1 MSKEKLRSA
10 LERMLSLYDEK
21 KKYEGKRGMLDY
33 SEAEVRDDFVASLFS
48 ALGWD
53 VGNPDE
59 FDREHH
65 IRKEGFADISL
76 KIDHDSEKI
85 PAVFVE
91 VKRFGGVPNISCR
104 KIRTTTQDRPIFS
117 DWTDEER
124 QVLNYASK
132 TVNVKWAI
140 LTNFEKFRLFNAR
153 TGDTVINIEDPQEY
167 LQEGNFE
174 DLLHLTKD
182 SVINGTIERLQ
193 SRIVRDEI
201 DINFLTMLNS
211 WRLDLANDL
220 FSKCKDTLNIEE
232 ISKIVQRIL
241 DRLIIVRYS
250 EDHWIF
256 ENPDLLKA
264 LYESWLQMRPYK
276 LLTEGLQS
284 FFSRFNDFY
293 DSKIFGRDEQLDE
306 ALRNLD
312 DNLLGKIISHLYGVS
327 FRKFTSDILGNTYE
341 SYLGSKLVMNKGNLQ
356 LKTDYALQKGQGIY
370 YTPVP
375 VVEYI
380 TEKTVGEFLK
390 NMDFREVSQ
399 FRVLDPAC
407 GSGSFLIK
415 AFDFLERHYKEK
427 NEELRKERE
436 RKLREIARTYGNQF
450 TLDTDVGKDP
460 LSNLEKRI
468 VKENLFGVD
477 LDEKASEIASVNLIL
492 KAIKPKE
499 KLPLILY
506 ENIKV
511 GNSLLSWLDI
521 DADMNEYSAPLS
533 TIKEMR
539 QKLKETETREGRE
552 RLEKEEFKIKDEV
565 NLVYNK
571 ILMDSYFEKLERK
584 DELIP
589 FNWQIEFPE
598 VFDLDMP
605 REKRG
610 FNVVLGNPP
619 WVSYGLRDVEK
630 LPEEWKRYYCDKLST
645 SAEYKISTYA
655 LFMGRGISLLNSKGL
670 LGFIVPDS
678 FLLGRYFSKI
688 REYILNTT
696 KIKEIVLILEDFW
709 PHGTVGRCVIIV
721 LEREDDENVR
731 RETMMTIRC
740 CETLRDLG
748 NRKFRTY
755 QYEQAYF
762 EASSHR
768 RFRLFFDRES
778 KEFVDKVE
786 SGSCH
791 LNQFVTPYSG
801 CIGRYGQKSIISD
814 DKRDEFVIRNSAG
827 EIIYEDREAFSKWR
841 PLLESGSDI
850 DRYAL
855 IYKGKYVYFE
865 PDEEKRKIYA
875 KSGFDEKKYT
885 DKKLFLRQTG
895 DSLVATYDEG
905 TYFCLNNMHVVN
917 LLEDVKDYDIK
928 YILAMLNSKLMNYF
942 YHLISLEWGRTL
954 AQTDIETIEELPI
967 KKIDFKNEKERRTYD
982 EIVNKTNLILLLN
995 KQRIYIL
1002 KLFKELIKKHRQDSI
1017 GSRPLS
1023 AYYTK
1028 KAKNHEYEIDYL
1040 RSEELIDYREEGV
1053 VISVKMREEE
1063 DFLVISVLL
1072 ENESKYKDIIKIRFT
1087 DELFKHF
1094 FSLALETFIIENAEK
1109 RKGSKVTIF
1118 EILDNL
1124 RIPSHAT
1131 LRTKDAQNI
1140 RELMKT
1146 LKDLYEK
1153 AVGKE
1158 FSESPVKE
1166 FDLTKIHRKISE
1178 VDQEIDEQIYELYDL
1193 HQNEIVLIEKNST
1206 R

>member
-1 MSKEKLRSA
+1 MSKEKLRSDI
-10 LERMLSLYDEK
+10 EKILSLYNEK
-21 KKYEGKRGMLDY
+21 KKYKGTKGLADY
-33 SEAEVRDDFVASLFS
+33 SEANIRDDFVAPLFS

-65 IRKEGFADISL
+65 IRKGGFADIAL
-76 KIDHDSEKI
+76 RIDHDSEKI
-85 PAVFVE
+85 PAVFIE
-91 VKRFGGVPNISCR
+91 VKRFGGVPSISYR
-104 KIRTTTQDRPIFS
+104 KIRTTTHDQPIFS

-132 TVNVKWAI
+132 TVNVRWAI

-153 TGDTVINIEDPQEY
+153 TGDTIVNIEDPQEY
-167 LQEGNFE
+167 LQEGNLE
-174 DLLHLTKD
+174 DLFHLAKD
-182 SVINGTIERLQ
+182 SVINGSIERLQ
-193 SRIVRDEI
+193 SRIVREEI
-201 DINFLTMLNS
+201 DINFLAMLNS
-211 WRLDLANDL
+211 WRLHLANDL
-220 FSKCKDTLNIEE
+220 FSKYKDTLNIDE
-232 ISKIVQRIL
+232 IRRIVQRIV

-250 EDHWIF
+250 EDHWIL
-256 ENPDLLKA
+256 ENPDQLKA
-264 LYESWLQMRPYK
+264 LYESWLQTRPYMS
-276 LLTEGLQS
+276 LTEDLQR
-284 FFSRFNDFY
+284 FFSGFDKIH

-306 ALRNLD
+306 ALRNVD
-312 DNLLGKIISHLYGVS
+312 DNILGKIISYLYGVS

-341 SYLGSKLVMNKGNLQ
+341 SYLGSKLILNKGNLQ
-356 LKTDYALQKGQGIY
+356 LKTDYKVQRGQGIY

-380 TEKTVGEFLK
+380 TEKTVGEFLEA
-390 NMDFREVSQ
+390 MDFKEVSQ

-415 AFDFLERHYKEK
+415 AFDFLEKYYNKK
-427 NEELRKERE
+427 NEELRKEKE

-450 TLDTDVGKDP
+450 TLETDVGEDS
-460 LSNLEKRI
+460 LSNFEKKI

-477 LDEKASEIASVNLIL
+477 LDEQASEIASVNLIL

-499 KLPLILY
+499 QLPLILY

-521 DADMNEYSAPLS
+521 DADMNEYSATLS
-533 TIKEMR
+533 TIRKMR
-539 QKLKETETREGRE
+539 QKLKETETREERE
-552 RLEKEEFKIKDEV
+552 RIEKEEFKMREEL

-571 ILMDSYFEKLERK
+571 TLMNSYFEKIERK
-584 DELIP
+584 NTFIP

-598 VFDLDMP
+598 VFDLEVLQ
-605 REKRG
+605 EKRG

-630 LPEEWKRYYCDKLST
+630 LPKELMRYYSDKLST

-655 LFMGRGISLLNSKGL
+655 LFMGRGISLLSSNGL

-709 PHGTVGRCVIIV
+709 PHGTVGRSVIIV
-721 LEREDDENVR
+721 LEREDNENVR
-731 RETMMTIRC
+731 RENMMTIRC
-740 CETLRDLG
+740 CETLKDLG

-755 QYEQAYF
+755 HYEQAYF

-768 RFRLFFDRES
+768 RFRLFFDKES

-786 SGSCH
+786 SSSCH
-791 LNQFVTPYSG
+791 LNQFVSLYSG
-801 CIGRYGQKSIISD
+801 CIGRYGQESIIGNN
-814 DKRDEFVIRNSAG
+814 KRDEFVIRNSAG
-827 EIIYEDREAFSKWR
+827 EIIYEDREASSKWR
-841 PLLESGSDI
+841 PLVESGSDI
-850 DRYAL
+850 DRYVL

-865 PDEEKRKIYA
+865 PDEEKRRIYA

-885 DKKLFLRQTG
+885 DRKLFLRQTG

-917 LLEDVKDYDIK
+917 LLEDVKDCDIK
-928 YILAMLNSKLMNYF
+928 YILAMLNSKLMNHY
-942 YHLISLEWGRTL
+942 YHLISLELGRTL

-967 KKIDFKNEKERRTYD
+967 KKIDFKNDNERKIYN
-982 EIVNKTNLILLLN
+982 EILNKTNLILLLN
-995 KQRIYIL
+995 KQRIYVL
-1002 KLFKELIKKHRQDSI
+1002 ELFKELIKKYRQDNI

-1028 KAKNHEYEIDYL
+1028 KTKNHEYEIDYL
-1040 RSEELIDYREEGV
+1040 RSEELIDYREEGI
-1053 VISVKMREEE
+1053 VISIKIREEE

-1094 FSLALETFIIENAEK
+1094 FLLALETFIIENAEK
-1109 RKGSKVTIF
+1109 RKWSKRNIF
-1118 EILDNL
+1118 EILDNV

-1131 LRTKDAQNI
+1131 LRTKDAENI
-1140 RELMKT
+1140 RELMNT

-1158 FSESPVKE
+1158 FSESPIKE
-1166 FDLTKIHRKISE
+1166 FDLTKIHRKIS
-1178 VDQEIDEQIYELYDL
+1178 VVNQEIDLSLVNPQFI
-1193 HQNEIVLIEKNST
+1193 
-1206 R
+1206 RAF